1 MCWTEWGAKKARY
14 SLPQCVHLSHSQ
26 RTLCSPV
33 TVTQTNY
40 IDRLD
45 SALLRPGRIDKKI
58 QYKLA
63 TKAQAA
69 ALFLRFYPESY
80 TTLLCEQPETAMPS
94 EKTPVDGDARKMLT
108 PAEKT
113 AALADLAA
121 RFAAEIPEHE
131 FSTAEMQGF
140 LLACKQQ
147 PEKAAADVAAWVAAE
162 HAEREE
168 KRVREEEREARKR
181 EKKELREARQLQGSL
196 ARLGELGAFA
206 GGAEEAHGGSQKARR
221 VHGRPPGF
229 ESEAAG
235 ATPPARVNGTNPL
248 SNGASPLSS
257 GMSPMTNGTSPMTN
271 GTIPVSN
278 GTPVQS
284 PNGAVMAA
292 PSIPSK
298 AVEVGA

>member
-1 MCWTEWGAKKARY
+1 M
-14 SLPQCVHLSHSQ
+14 
-26 RTLCSPV
+26 
-33 TVTQTNY
+33 TQTNY

-80 TTLLCEQPETAMPS
+80 TTLLCEKPETTPLS
-94 EKTPVDGDARKMLT
+94 EKTAVDGDTRKTLT

-113 AALADLAA
+113 AALADLAE

-147 PEKAAADVAAWVAAE
+147 PEKAAADIAAWVASE
-162 HAEREE
+162 RAEREE

-196 ARLGELGAFA
+196 ARLGGMGAFA
-206 GGAEEAHGGSQKARR
+206 GAGEEAQGGAQKARKYGPPH
-221 VHGRPPGF
+221 VHEPD
-229 ESEAAG
+229 
-235 ATPPARVNGTNPL
+235 PAVVMPSVHVNGANTLPNGTVPL
-248 SNGASPLSS
+248 SNGPSPPINDTSS
-257 GMSPMTNGTSPMTN
+257 MTNGSPIT
-271 GTIPVSN
+271 
-278 GTPVQS
+278 S
-284 PNGAVMAA
+284 PNGAPAA
-292 PSIPSK
+292 AVPPISSK

>member
-1 MCWTEWGAKKARY
+1 M
-14 SLPQCVHLSHSQ
+14 
-26 RTLCSPV
+26 
-33 TVTQTNY
+33 QTNY

-80 TTLLCEQPETAMPS
+80 TTLLCEKPETSSLS
-94 EKTPVDGDARKMLT
+94 EKTAIDGDTRKTIT

-113 AALADLAA
+113 ATLASLAE

-147 PEKAAADVAAWVAAE
+147 PEKAVADIAAWVTSE
-162 HAEREE
+162 RTEREE

-181 EKKELREARQLQGSL
+181 EKKEMREARQLQGSL
-196 ARLGELGAFA
+196 ARLGGMGAFA
-206 GGAEEAHGGSQKARR
+206 GAGEEAHGGSQKARKHGPPHVQDPGAAVVTPS
-221 VHGRPPGF
+221 VH
-229 ESEAAG
+229 
-235 ATPPARVNGTNPL
+235 VNGMNTLPSGTALL
-248 SNGASPLSS
+248 SDGSGPPINGASP
-257 GMSPMTNGTSPMTN
+257 M
-271 GTIPVSN
+271 SN
-278 GTPVQS
+278 GSPIPS
-284 PNGAVMAA
+284 PNGALVAAA
-292 PSIPSK
+292 PPISSK
-298 AVEVGA
+298 VVEVGA